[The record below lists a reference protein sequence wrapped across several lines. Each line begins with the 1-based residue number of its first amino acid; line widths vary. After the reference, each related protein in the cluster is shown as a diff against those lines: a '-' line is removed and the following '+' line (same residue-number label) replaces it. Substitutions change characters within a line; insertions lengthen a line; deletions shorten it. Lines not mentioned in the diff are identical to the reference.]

1 MLTIVQVGAHV
12 DVLSHARLELQL
24 VSQCVILVE
33 IELSEVGQVFVKDVR
48 VVRRPCHTCFEV
60 VSIDEPETVIFLNKA
75 GF

>member
-1 MLTIVQVGAHV
+1 MLGAIDLSIGVVLVFRALAITDMLTIIQVGAHV

-48 VVRRPCHTCFEV
+48 VVRRR
-60 VSIDEPETVIFLNKA
+60 
-75 GF
+75 